1 MSKLE
6 ELRRSSGSSV
16 AESMG
21 GGRHPVASIPG
32 EYRPSGPSAVPLKR
46 QGVNRRNDVSD
57 IPLAK
62 IGPDPDQPRKE
73 FDEEAINRLAESLRT
88 RGQLQPIRVRWN
100 DERGQYVV
108 IVGERRYRAASRAG
122 LPTLACVVV
131 EGDIPPDEMLAI
143 QLVENCV
150 REDLLPIDQAR
161 AVRSLMDAKGWTQ
174 EELGHELGIGQPA
187 VAKALATLRLAPEIQ
202 AMVNQGDLHASTAAV
217 IAGLDSPEEQA
228 EVVAK
233 VIDGELTRD
242 QAVEVV
248 RERKAM
254 KPKSPASKKSR
265 GVAKVKLPTER
276 TVKTAAGIKVTLSA
290 RKGFDLLACVEALRD
305 ALDQMTAKL
314 EPAEGQDAA

>member
-21 GGRHPVASIPG
+21 GGRNPAASIPG
-32 EYRPSGPSAVPLKR
+32 EYRPSGPSAVPLRR
-46 QGVNRRNDVSD
+46 QGVNRRVDVCD
-57 IPLAK
+57 IPLGK

-73 FDEEAINRLAESLRT
+73 FDDDAIDRLAESLKT

-100 DERGQYVV
+100 EARGLYVV
-108 IVGERRYRAASRAG
+108 ILGERRYRAATRAD
-122 LPTLACVVV
+122 LPSLACVIV

-143 QLVENCV
+143 QLIENCV

-161 AVRSLMDAKGWTQ
+161 AFRSLMDAKGWTQ

-187 VAKALATLRLAPEIQ
+187 VAKALATLRLSPQIQ
-202 AMVNQGDLHASTAAV
+202 AMVNHGDLHASTAAV

-233 VIDGELTRD
+233 VIERELTRD
-242 QAVEVV
+242 QAAEVV

-254 KPKSPASKKSR
+254 KPKATTPKKSR
-265 GVAKVKLPTER
+265 GASKVKLPTER
-276 TVKTAAGIKVTLSA
+276 TVKTAGGFKVTVA
-290 RKGFDLLACVEALRD
+290 GRKGFDVLTWIEQLED
-305 ALDQMTAKL
+305 ALEQAKGKL
-314 EPAEGQDAA
+314 DPQ